1 MRHERKT
8 TSPGRLPVL
17 AAALFAA
24 IFVATGPGLAASWGG
39 SPIPSPYATYD
50 SALTT
55 RYAALSDMESADGDS
70 NDEWHFWYKSRDA
83 DGGYLVLPEDPAHRE
98 LTESDRAYARQAYR
112 RLLRAYSSGM
122 PLTRTATLADA
133 QANFDC
139 WLNDTEEGRNPA
151 RADACRQRLEDSMAM
166 IDPQIWPAP
175 APKPV
180 KQVAAI
186 DATVTDTPVR
196 QAQPQRLAAAALPVR
211 HLLFFRLNSAELTP
225 EALEVLD
232 SAARDAA
239 AFPKADIRVAGF
251 TDRTGNDEYNRKLSL
266 RRTAAVSRALRARGI
281 DVLRVDEVAIG
292 ETAQAYPTADNV
304 AEPRNRRVEI
314 EIGLGY

>member
-1 MRHERKT
+1 MRHER
-8 TSPGRLPVL
+8 TSIPAGRVPVIAGTVL
-17 AAALFAA
+17 AALF
-24 IFVATGPGLAASWGG
+24 VVTGPGLAASWGG
-39 SPIPSPYATYD
+39 APIQSPYATYD

-55 RYAALSDMESADGDS
+55 RYAALSDVESADGDS
-70 NDEWHFWYKSRDA
+70 SDEWHFWHKSRDA
-83 DGGYLVLPEDPAHRE
+83 EGGYLVLPEDPARRDLSE
-98 LTESDRAYARQAYR
+98 TDRAYASQAYR

-122 PLTRTATLADA
+122 PATRTAPLADA

-139 WLNDTEEGRNPA
+139 WLNDTEEGSNPA
-151 RADACRQRLEDSMAM
+151 RADACRQRLEEAMAT

-180 KQVAAI
+180 PQVAAADNTVPI
-186 DATVTDTPVR
+186 GTESRTPGLAT
-196 QAQPQRLAAAALPVR
+196 ASLPVR

-239 AFPKADIRVAGF
+239 AFPRADIRVAGF
-251 TDRTGNDEYNRKLSL
+251 TDRTGDDDYNRKLSL

-281 DVLRVDEVAIG
+281 DVIRVDEVAIG
-292 ETAQAYPTADNV
+292 ESAQAYPTADGV

>member
-1 MRHERKT
+1 MT
-8 TSPGRLPVL
+8 TSSGRLPTL

-39 SPIPSPYATYD
+39 APIPSPYATYD

-70 NDEWHFWYKSRDA
+70 SDEWHFWYKSRDA
-83 DGGYLVLPEDPAHRE
+83 DGGYLVLPEDPAHRD
-98 LTESDRAYARQAYR
+98 LSESDRAYARQAYR

-122 PLTRTATLADA
+122 PVTRTATLADA

-151 RADACRQRLEDSMAM
+151 RADACRQRHEDSMAK

-180 KQVAAI
+180 PVKQVAAI
-186 DATVTDTPVR
+186 NATTTADTPAR
-196 QAQPQRLAAAALPVR
+196 QPQRLAAAALPVR

-239 AFPKADIRVAGF
+239 AFPTADIRVAGF
-251 TDRTGNDEYNRKLSL
+251 TDRTGDDEYNRKLSL

-281 DVLRVDEVAIG
+281 DVIRVDEVAIG

>member
-1 MRHERKT
+1 MRYQRKT
-8 TSPGRLPVL
+8 STSGRLPTL
-17 AAALFAA
+17 AGALLAA
-24 IFVATGPGLAASWGG
+24 IFVAMGPGLAASWGG

-70 NDEWHFWYKSRDA
+70 SDEWHFWYKSRDA
-83 DGGYLVLPEDPAHRE
+83 DGGYLVLPEDPAHRV
-98 LTESDRAYARQAYR
+98 LSDGDRAYARQAYR

-122 PLTRTATLADA
+122 PATRTATLADA

-139 WLNDTEEGRNPA
+139 WLNDTEEGKNPA
-151 RADACRQRLEDSMAM
+151 RADACRQRLEDSMAL

-186 DATVTDTPVR
+186 DATVTDMPVR
-196 QAQPQRLAAAALPVR
+196 QPQRLAAAALPVR

-239 AFPKADIRVAGF
+239 AFPTADIRVAGF
-251 TDRTGNDEYNRKLSL
+251 TDRTGDDEYNRKLSL

-281 DVLRVDEVAIG
+281 DVIRVDEVAIG
-292 ETAQAYPTADNV
+292 ETTQAFPTADNV

>member
-1 MRHERKT
+1 M
-8 TSPGRLPVL
+8 

-39 SPIPSPYATYD
+39 SPIPSPYANYD
-50 SALTT
+50 TALTT

-70 NDEWHFWYKSRDA
+70 SDEWHFWYKSRDA
-83 DGGYLVLPEDPAHRE
+83 EDGYLVLPEDPARRD
-98 LTESDRAYARQAYR
+98 LTVGDRAYARQAYR
-112 RLLRAYSSGM
+112 RLLRAYSAGM
-122 PLTRTATLADA
+122 PVTRTATLADA

-139 WLNDTEEGRNPA
+139 WLNDAEEGRNPA
-151 RADACRQRLEDSMAM
+151 RADTCRQRHEDSMAM
-166 IDPQIWPAP
+166 IDPKIWPAP

-186 DATVTDTPVR
+186 DATTTDTPSR
-196 QAQPQRLAAAALPVR
+196 QPQRVAAAALPVR

-239 AFPKADIRVAGF
+239 AFPTADIRVAGF
-251 TDRTGNDEYNRKLSL
+251 TDRTGDDEYNRKLSL
-266 RRTAAVSRALRARGI
+266 RRTAAVSLALRERGI
-281 DVLRVDEVAIG
+281 DVIRVDEVAIG
-292 ETAQAYPTADNV
+292 ESAQAFPTADNV

-314 EIGLGY
+314 INVQPLS

>member
-1 MRHERKT
+1 M
-8 TSPGRLPVL
+8 

-24 IFVATGPGLAASWGG
+24 VFVATGPGLAASWGG
-39 SPIPSPYATYD
+39 APIPSPYASYD

-70 NDEWHFWYKSRDA
+70 SDEWHFWYKSRDA
-83 DGGYLVLPEDPAHRE
+83 DGGYLVLPEDPARRD
-98 LTESDRAYARQAYR
+98 LTEGDRAYARTAYR

-122 PLTRTATLADA
+122 PLTRTTTLADA

-151 RADACRQRLEDSMAM
+151 RADACLQRFEDSMAK

-175 APKPV
+175 APKKVPKPV

-186 DATVTDTPVR
+186 DATTTTDTPAR
-196 QAQPQRLAAAALPVR
+196 QPQRVAAAALPVR

-239 AFPKADIRVAGF
+239 AFPSADIRVAGF
-251 TDRTGNDEYNRKLSL
+251 TDRTGDDEYNRKLSL
-266 RRTAAVSRALRARGI
+266 RRTAAVSLALRERGI

-292 ETAQAYPTADNV
+292 ETSQAYPTADNV